1 MVDAMREI
9 WELVKKICSPYQ
21 DAFVNVSVWMQRIKE
36 IQTFCLAGLTVE
48 TETSFVIHNHDELMD
63 LSEWSLIKEKDEIV
77 SLSNTS

>member
-1 MVDAMREI
+1 
-9 WELVKKICSPYQ
+9 
-21 DAFVNVSVWMQRIKE
+21 MQRIKE
-36 IQTFCLAGLTVE
+36 IQTFCLAGLIVE